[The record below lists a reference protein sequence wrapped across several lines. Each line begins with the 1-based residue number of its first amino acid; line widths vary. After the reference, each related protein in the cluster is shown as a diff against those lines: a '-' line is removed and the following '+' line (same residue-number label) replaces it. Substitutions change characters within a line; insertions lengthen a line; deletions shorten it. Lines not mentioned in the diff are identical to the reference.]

1 MNCPKCQKQINNG
14 INFCPY
20 CQEKINKGIRFIP
33 SKSITHSNW
42 RNVVNPTAGLSK
54 EEKSWILYDW
64 ASQGFVMIVMTVIFS
79 LYFMDSATVALGGG
93 EDAAARASALVAMGN
108 MIVTVLVGVLAPI
121 LGTLSGYKGTKKLI
135 FTFFAYMGILGT
147 IGLAIVP
154 EHMWWLLLIVF
165 AIASVGFSGSNK
177 IYDAFLVDVSPK
189 ENMNKVST
197 LGFGFAYVGGAL
209 PFILSIPFVFM
220 ASEGIIAMQLVTAYR
235 LSFWFA
241 ALWWIGFSIPMFKH
255 VKQQIGVDK
264 ESQYVRKSFIRVWTT
279 FLDIKSHK
287 PVLLFLI
294 AFFLYSDGIGTV
306 IRMAIPYGSAI
317 GLSQMNLMMVLLVTQ
332 FVAFPCAI
340 IYGRMAER
348 VGAKKV
354 LYFGIF
360 TYVVICAIALLM
372 NPDRNPLFLSIMFWS
387 LAMLVGTA
395 QGGMQALSRSYFG
408 RIIPK
413 EKSNEYFGFYNVF
426 GRFASVIGT
435 GFYGIMVGITGRPH
449 HGIGVVV
456 VVFIAAAIVFKYV
469 PDDRK
474 YVVEQEAT
482 S

>member
-1 MNCPKCQKQINNG
+1 MVG
-14 INFCPY
+14 
-20 CQEKINKGIRFIP
+20 RL
-33 SKSITHSNW
+33 
-42 RNVVNPTAGLSK
+42 TAGLSK

-79 LYFMDSATVALGGG
+79 MYFMESATLALGG
-93 EDAAARASALVAMGN
+93 EYEAARASAWMGMGN
-108 MIVTVLVGVLAPI
+108 TIVTVIVGVIAPV
-121 LGTLSGYKGTKKLI
+121 LGTLSGYKGTKKMI
-135 FTFFAYMGILGT
+135 FTIFAFMGILGT
-147 IGLAIVP
+147 IALAIVP
-154 EHMWWLLLIVF
+154 EHLWWLLLVVF

-209 PFILSIPFVFM
+209 PFILSIPFVFF
-220 ASEGIIAMQLVTAYR
+220 ASLDSTKMQLVTAYR
-235 LSFWFA
+235 ISFWFA
-241 ALWWIGFSIPMFKH
+241 ALWWIGFSIPMFRN

-264 ESQYVRKSFIRVWTT
+264 EIHYVRKSFIRVWTT
-279 FLDIKSHK
+279 FLDIKNHK

-306 IRMAIPYGSAI
+306 IRMAIPYGTAI

-340 IYGRMAER
+340 IYGKMADR

-372 NPDRNPLFLSIMFWS
+372 HPDRNPLFLSIMFWS

-413 EKSNEYFGFYNVF
+413 EKSNEYFGFYNIF

-435 GFYGIMVGITGRPH
+435 SFYTGIVFLTNQPH
-449 HGIGVVV
+449 HGIAIVVL
-456 VVFIAAAIVFKYV
+456 VFIAAAIVFKYV

-474 YVVEQEAT
+474 YVVEQEGGNL
-482 S
+482 